1 MTRILLQDALKSF
14 YHGNTSDDN
23 WTAAQKDVNG
33 ALASGG
39 FSSLVQT
46 VVYSRNTT
54 GNATGLLRATAYT
67 TGIQLPEKYANGS
80 YVMLGDAG
88 DLGYPTEL
96 YPNITYGSSSTPD
109 PVEPTQKAINAS
121 AFPDF
126 PLNATSTLLLGKDS
140 PGLSLLRT
148 FGTDIFRTTANQQL
162 VCVGVLNFTNSR

>member
-14 YHGNTSDDN
+14 YHGNTSADN
-23 WTAAQKDVNG
+23 WTTAERDVNG

-39 FSSLVQT
+39 YSSLVQT
-46 VVYSRNTT
+46 IIYSRNAT
-54 GNATGLLRATAYT
+54 GNTTGLLRATAYT
-67 TGIQLPEKYANGS
+67 TGIQLPETYANGS
-80 YVMLGDAG
+80 YAILGDAG

-109 PVEPTQKAINAS
+109 PVEPTEKSINAT
-121 AFPDF
+121 AFSDF
-126 PLNATSTLLLGKDS
+126 PLNATSALLLGKGS